1 MHTSFSRA
9 IRVAGGAGLL
19 ALATLVVPLGSA
31 NAGSASLPGPRI
43 VGGTGVPTAV
53 ASDGSHV
60 WVANEGNGG
69 VPLTV

>member
-1 MHTSFSRA
+1 
-9 IRVAGGAGLL
+9 
-19 ALATLVVPLGSA
+19 VPLGSA